1 MKFEFMR
8 TGAALIKIGGIASA
22 QTTTYSQGATTTA
35 IPLSVTPSPSHTLSK
50 LKTPKVADNRSESYE
65 AFKIAHANGSTSQ
78 GVATI
83 AMVSSW

>member
-1 MKFEFMR
+1 MKFGFTKMG
-8 TGAALIKIGGIASA
+8 TALIKISGVASA

-35 IPLSVTPSPSHTLSK
+35 IPLSVTPSSSHTLSK
-50 LKTPKVADNRSESYE
+50 PKTPKVADNRCDSYE

-78 GVATI
+78 SVATI